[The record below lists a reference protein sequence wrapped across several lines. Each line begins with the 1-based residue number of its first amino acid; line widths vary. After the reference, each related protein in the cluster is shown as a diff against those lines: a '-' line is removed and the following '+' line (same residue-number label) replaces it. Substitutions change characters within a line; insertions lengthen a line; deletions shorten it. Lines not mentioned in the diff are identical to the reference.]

1 MTAQHKF
8 ESWAEYKPCVAH
20 PLESDWPDPEP
31 LTEQTS
37 ATPFPMDAL
46 PGIIGGAIRE
56 VVGIVKC
63 PVALAVNSAL
73 SVLAVAG
80 QGVANIKPHADLAN
94 PSPLSLYSIIIG
106 MSGERKTSAD
116 NFFSEVLNKW
126 CAAKVEEIE
135 PELKKYRADMTRWEA
150 EKRGLERRIE
160 EASKKGDSEAVEVAH
175 KRLILLE
182 REEPEKVYSPDMLME
197 DTTPEAVAFD
207 LVNKWPAGG
216 VLSSEA
222 GVVFGGHGMKS
233 DNIAKNLATLN
244 KLWEGG
250 QIKIT
255 RRTSESFTVSGARLS
270 VGLAV
275 QPEIIRKYHEQNGAA
290 ARGSGFFARF
300 LLSWP
305 ESTIGTRFISEEEA
319 RGGVHSKNQLNLFYA
334 RLHEILEQHYQN
346 AKAGKLGNLPTL
358 SLSPD
363 ALKTWVA
370 YFNSVEEASARGGDM
385 EEAKD
390 IASKS
395 ADNAA
400 RLAGLLH
407 LFNGGHVMDAI
418 SGETMTAACKLASWY
433 LYEARRFFGEI
444 ALPVEDLDAV
454 KLDSWLIAECKA
466 TGSNAF
472 SRNHAMRYT
481 LRKADKF
488 NKAMDALERANRVR
502 QVKEGKTAVIEIN
515 PALLMEVK

>member
-1 MTAQHKF
+1 MTVPAKVLQMATL
-8 ESWAEYKPCVAH
+8 EKPAYQ
-20 PLESDWPDPEP
+20 WPEPEP

-37 ATPFPMDAL
+37 ATAFPMDAL

-56 VVGIVKC
+56 VVEIVKC
-63 PVALAVNSAL
+63 PTALAVNSVL

-80 QGVANIKPHADLAN
+80 QGVANIKPYADLAN

-126 CAAKVEEIE
+126 CAAKMEEIE
-135 PELKKYRADMTRWEA
+135 PELKKYKADMTRWEA

-160 EASKKGDSEAVEVAH
+160 EASKKGDNEAVDVAH

-300 LLSWP
+300 LLAWP
-305 ESTIGTRFISEEEA
+305 ESTIGTRFISVEEA
-319 RGGVHSKNQLNLFYA
+319 RGGLHSKNQLNLFYA
-334 RLHEILEQHYQN
+334 RLHEILERHYEN
-346 AKAGKLGNLPTL
+346 AKVGKGKLDNLPTL
-358 SLSPD
+358 PLSPD

-370 YFNSVEEASARGGDM
+370 YLNSVEEASARGGDM

-407 LFNGGHVMDAI
+407 LFNGGHVLDAI
-418 SGETMTAACKLASWY
+418 SGETMTAACKLAIWY

-466 TGSNAF
+466 TGSNAIGKTHTLQR
-472 SRNHAMRYT
+472 SN
-481 LRKADKF
+481 LRKADKL
-488 NKAMDALERANRVR
+488 NKALDTLERANRIR
-502 QVKEGKTAVIEIN
+502 QVKEGRMAVIEIN
-515 PALLMEVK
+515 PALLKG